1 MKKLLL
7 IHAVYIIFSFLCL
20 KAAIWSVIEINVST
34 IDCVVVFALWGGLM
48 IIPTYI
54 KNREVSKHIYG
65 RKKQFRK
72 SKA

>member
-7 IHAVYIIFSFLCL
+7 IHAVYLVFSFLCL
-20 KAAIWSVIEINVST
+20 KVAIWGVIETNVST
-34 IDCVVVFALWGGLM
+34 IDCVAVFALWGGLM

-54 KNREVSKHIYG
+54 KNREVSKNIYG